1 MADTKAKI
9 TLNGDTAIELDVLK
23 GTLGQ
28 DVIDIR
34 SLGSKGMF
42 TFDPGFTSTA
52 SCESKITFIDG
63 DEGILLHRG
72 FPIDQ
77 LATESNYLEV
87 CYILLYRRKT
97 DAGRVRRL
105 QNHSH
110 SPYYDPRADHP
121 PVPRF
126 PPRLSPDGRY
136 VWCYRGAGC
145 VLPRLAGCE

>member
-52 SCESKITFIDG
+52 SCESKITSSTAMKAFCCIAASRS
-63 DEGILLHRG
+63 I
-72 FPIDQ
+72 
-77 LATESNYLEV
+77 S
-87 CYILLYRRKT
+87 
-97 DAGRVRRL
+97 
-105 QNHSH
+105 
-110 SPYYDPRADHP
+110 
-121 PVPRF
+121 
-126 PPRLSPDGRY
+126 
-136 VWCYRGAGC
+136 
-145 VLPRLAGCE
+145 

>member
-9 TLNGDTAIELDVLK
+9 TLNGDSAIELDVLK

-52 SCESKITFIDG
+52 SCESK
-63 DEGILLHRG
+63 LLSSTVTKVFCCIAASRLISWR
-72 FPIDQ
+72 PSRTIWKCVISCCT
-77 LATESNYLEV
+77 A
-87 CYILLYRRKT
+87 KT
-97 DAGRVRRL
+97 DAGGVRRV

-110 SPYYDPRADHP
+110 SPYHDPRTDHP